1 MIKFEQVSKTY
12 HLGKKSVT
20 ALKPTSLEIPAG
32 KIYGIIGRSGAGKS
46 TLMRL
51 INRLEEPTS
60 GKIFIKGEDITHLK
74 AKNLR
79 LLRQQIGMIFQHFN
93 LLTSATVG
101 KNVALP
107 LKLAGTYSQAD
118 IQQRVTSL
126 LARVGIADLINK
138 YPAQLS
144 GGEKQRV
151 GIARALATNPSI
163 LLCDEATSA
172 LDPQTTREVL
182 NLLAEINQE
191 LGLTLV
197 VITHE
202 MDVVR
207 RICDEVAVMQA
218 GEVVE
223 KGAVSDV
230 FLRPQH
236 PFSRQL
242 VNQAEE
248 LNGSAFLSGV
258 LDKDKS
264 LLDTAGKLIRVTF
277 EGQATYQP
285 LLAEM
290 VKQTGI
296 GFSILAGRIDY
307 LGQQPY
313 GQLTLALQGEEIA
326 PALHFLQAAG
336 VQLEELHLD

>member
-12 HLGKKSVT
+12 YQGKKALE

-51 INRLEEPTS
+51 INRLEEPSS
-60 GKIFIKGEDITHLK
+60 GKIYIQGEETTCL
-74 AKNLR
+74 NSSQLR
-79 LLRQQIGMIFQHFN
+79 LLRQKIGMIFQHFN
-93 LLTSATVG
+93 LLTSATAG
-101 KNVALP
+101 ENVALP
-107 LKLAGTYSQAD
+107 LKLAGTYSQQE
-118 IQQRVTSL
+118 IHQRVTSL
-126 LARVGIADLINK
+126 LTRVGIADLINK

-172 LDPQTTREVL
+172 LDPQTTSQVL
-182 NLLAEINQE
+182 SLLAEINQE

-218 GEVVE
+218 GQVVE
-223 KGAVSDV
+223 KGAVNEV

-236 PFSRQL
+236 PLSRQL

-248 LNGSAFLSGV
+248 LSGLNLANLPQLSSNLEGQ
-258 LDKDKS
+258 
-264 LLDTAGKLIRVTF
+264 LIRVTF
-277 EGQATYQP
+277 EGPATYQP
-285 LLAEM
+285 LLAQM
-290 VKQTGI
+290 VQQTGV
-296 GFSILAGRIDY
+296 GFSILAGRIDQ
-307 LGQQPY
+307 LGNQPY
-313 GQLTLALQGEEIA
+313 GQLTLALQGENIA
-326 PALHFLQAAG
+326 PAINFLHQAG
-336 VQLEELHLD
+336 VQLEELNLG